1 METIR
6 QTLRAAEPT
15 ARDQHAVAD
24 LVAAV
29 CAASRCHGTALQE
42 GSRRAA
48 VARAR
53 EGIAY
58 LALEICGY
66 AAPTV
71 ADSLGVRPS
80 AVYRAAQRAQASA
93 TRWDRL
99 LGDAPTEQTIRK
111 QRMTTPRTA

>member
-6 QTLRAAEPT
+6 QTLRAAEPA
-15 ARDQHAVAD
+15 ARDRHAVAE

-29 CAASRCHGTALQE
+29 CAANRCRRTALQE

-58 LALEICGY
+58 LALEVCGY
-66 AAPTV
+66 AAPAV

-80 AVYRAAQRAQASA
+80 AVYRAAQRGPASA

-99 LGDAPTEQTIRK
+99 VGDAATEQTIRK
-111 QRMTTPRTA
+111 QRPA